1 MFVRRSVW
9 MAIYFTT
16 SHDRVHT
23 FIVHLREFSPL
34 FVNQHVRLSSFSFF
48 YFASVGAFMPFWGPY
63 LAELG
68 FSGSQIGELMAI
80 TMATKIIAP
89 NVWGWLADRAGVR
102 MPIIRLGAL
111 TALLTFA
118 GVLFH
123 SGYWWLAVV
132 MAIFSFFWNAILSQ
146 FEATTL
152 RLLGRSSHR
161 YALVRLWG
169 SIGFI
174 LVVAGLGWLLDR
186 LSIQWLPW
194 IMLGLL
200 VGLYLSTLQVR
211 EPPDGEQES
220 DEGNALSAVLRRPEV
235 IALLLACFFMQASHG
250 PYYAFFTLYV
260 EAQGFS
266 RALAGQLWALGVV
279 AEVVLFVLMPRLIL
293 RFGAWP
299 LMTLTLVLTAL
310 RWWLLA
316 TVPESIPALVL
327 IQLLHAASYGVYHA
341 AAISLI
347 HLYFP
352 GRLQGRGQALYSSL
366 SFGLGGAVGSLASG
380 YLWDGVSPAGV
391 YLFATLL
398 AGIGAAVA
406 TAGWMRR
413 VVR

>member
-1 MFVRRSVW
+1 
-9 MAIYFTT
+9 
-16 SHDRVHT
+16 
-23 FIVHLREFSPL
+23 
-34 FVNQHVRLSSFSFF
+34 
-48 YFASVGAFMPFWGPY
+48 MPFWAPY

-68 FSGSQIGELMAI
+68 FSGAQIGELMAI
-80 TMATKIIAP
+80 TLATKIIAP

-111 TALLTFA
+111 TALLAFA

-132 MAIFSFFWNAILSQ
+132 MMLFSFFWNAILSQ

-152 RLLGRSSHR
+152 LVLGRSSHR

-194 IMLGLL
+194 IMLVLL
-200 VGLYLSTLQVR
+200 AGLYLSTLHVH
-211 EPPDGEQES
+211 EPLDEKPTYDG
-220 DEGNALSAVLRRPEV
+220 GNALLAVLRRPEV

-266 RALAGQLWALGVV
+266 RAFAGQLWALGVV
-279 AEVVLFVLMPRLIL
+279 AEVMVFVLMPRLIL

-299 LMTLTLVLTAL
+299 LMTLTLVLTTL

-316 TVPESIPALVL
+316 TVPESMAALVL

-366 SFGLGGAVGSLASG
+366 SFGLGGAVGSLTSG
-380 YLWDGVSPAGV
+380 YLWDGVSPASV

-398 AGIGAAVA
+398 AGIGTAVA
-406 TAGWMRR
+406 TTGWMRR

>member
-1 MFVRRSVW
+1 M
-9 MAIYFTT
+9 
-16 SHDRVHT
+16 
-23 FIVHLREFSPL
+23 
-34 FVNQHVRLSSFSFF
+34 NQHVRLSSFYFF
-48 YFASVGAFMPFWGPY
+48 YFASIGAFMPFWGPY

-80 TMATKIIAP
+80 ILATKIVAP

-102 MPIIRLGAL
+102 MPIIRWGAL
-111 TALLTFA
+111 AGLVTFG
-118 GVLFH
+118 GVLLH
-123 SGYWWLAVV
+123 SGYWWLAAV
-132 MAIFSFFWNAILSQ
+132 MAVFSFFWNAILPQ

-152 RLLGRSSHR
+152 RALGRDSHR

-174 LVVAGLGWLLDR
+174 VAVAGLGWLLDTFP
-186 LSIQWLPW
+186 LQWLPW
-194 IMLGLL
+194 IVLGLL
-200 VGLYLSTLQVR
+200 AGLYLSTLQVR
-211 EPPDGEQES
+211 EPPNGGPDSDGVAS
-220 DEGNALSAVLRRPEV
+220 LFSVLRRPEV

-266 RALAGQLWALGVV
+266 RATAGQLWALGVA
-279 AEVVLFVLMPRLIL
+279 AEVVLFLLMPRLIL

-299 LMTLTLVLTAL
+299 LVTLALLLTAL

-316 TVPESIPALVL
+316 TIPESLSALIF

-341 AAISLI
+341 AAISLV

-366 SFGLGGAVGSLASG
+366 SFGLGGAIGSLGSG
-380 YLWDGVSPAGV
+380 YLWDGISPASV
-391 YLFATLL
+391 YLFAAVL
-398 AGIGAAVA
+398 AGLGTVVA
-406 TAGWMRR
+406 LMGWLRR
-413 VVR
+413 VAR